1 MAFSREAQTC
11 AYNNKAVD
19 VSSTKLV
26 QLEREDKLRH
36 AREFSTWLL
45 NYAKQIEA
53 IRARNKRL
61 EQELSFDAHAERDDP
76 FYNEQMAGKLGEL
89 FLQGSNVML
98 RLEIAKQELSHLDQ
112 EVSKYELLVAN
123 QREKNYAIANY
134 NQTHLLTSGKIRK
147 LEHDLDRRV
156 LKMNEKLRSNRRL
169 YDTLDTLYNERLCMD
184 AVYTKRG
191 LDLLQKQQQI
201 NRLENEVQSIQSE
214 VSDIEKSIEDT
225 RQDGQVYELECTQR
239 ANKLLVELTDVG
251 LDQHSHKYIGPLLPM
266 NLATALE
273 KFDIPHE
280 TIDTK
285 TQSLC
290 KTLRKTVNKNRWICG
305 QAKAT
310 TDIAVSTLTENLRL
324 FQQIHQLNGTTTV
337 DEVIQTF
344 HAQEAE
350 HFARMQLVNSLAQEL
365 EERRHIVSTLRERI
379 GRVKSQ
385 NYTAN
390 CQKAKQVQAM
400 NAKIERT
407 LVQTRMKKESA
418 KDLTTFLD
426 DLRSE
431 LVSFH
436 TRLGYGGNLH
446 QLFHEI
452 EERATTILEQNYS
465 TKIVCNGGG
474 HNVHIQLEQNIDPKE
489 SNLSLPTF
497 SPKCAK
503 SPKDFGLYRNDQI
516 FRYGNVDPPQL
527 CMDDLGKRDVADEAY
542 AYTYDELKSDVWPME
557 LQQ

>member
-1 MAFSREAQTC
+1 
-11 AYNNKAVD
+11 
-19 VSSTKLV
+19 
-26 QLEREDKLRH
+26 
-36 AREFSTWLL
+36 
-45 NYAKQIEA
+45 
-53 IRARNKRL
+53 
-61 EQELSFDAHAERDDP
+61 
-76 FYNEQMAGKLGEL
+76 MAGKLGEL

-379 GRVKSQ
+379 GRSFLK
-385 NYTAN
+385 
-390 CQKAKQVQAM
+390 VQAVFT
-400 NAKIERT
+400 N
-407 LVQTRMKKESA
+407 
-418 KDLTTFLD
+418 
-426 DLRSE
+426 
-431 LVSFH
+431 
-436 TRLGYGGNLH
+436 
-446 QLFHEI
+446 
-452 EERATTILEQNYS
+452 EQH
-465 TKIVCNGGG
+465 VMA
-474 HNVHIQLEQNIDPKE
+474 E
-489 SNLSLPTF
+489 
-497 SPKCAK
+497 
-503 SPKDFGLYRNDQI
+503 
-516 FRYGNVDPPQL
+516 
-527 CMDDLGKRDVADEAY
+527 
-542 AYTYDELKSDVWPME
+542 
-557 LQQ
+557 